1 MRSVWLFY
9 HRRKNLF
16 GIRLFVYKYK
26 APKPIPSDLNKNK
39 KTKETVSGAE
49 NGKEGVII
57 IKFGAPKPYVKRH
70 SKKPHTL
77 NRGQSRFKNRFTYV
91 THLPTIRKYTN
102 IFLRICQV
110 LKVKIVIIC

>member
-16 GIRLFVYKYK
+16 VIRPFVYKYK

-70 SKKPHTL
+70 SKTAHLKPWAKQVHKPICICNTFTL
-77 NRGQSRFKNRFTYV
+77 NT
-91 THLPTIRKYTN
+91 
-102 IFLRICQV
+102 
-110 LKVKIVIIC
+110 KVH